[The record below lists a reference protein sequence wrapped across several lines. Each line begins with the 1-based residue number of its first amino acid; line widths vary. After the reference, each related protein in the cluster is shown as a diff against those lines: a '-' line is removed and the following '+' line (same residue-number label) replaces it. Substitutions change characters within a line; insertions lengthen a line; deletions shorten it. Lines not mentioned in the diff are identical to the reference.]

1 MEKEWLDND
10 SMYPKMKCMDDC
22 VSISIAYYRT
32 HRSLTMRST
41 IWIHIKEEYI
51 MKYLIIPSYGKNL
64 VWLDSWILLECSFEA
79 GKNLEFFLVFGMIGS
94 KYPSSKP
101 VVKQVLLFCECC
113 WNRLFS
119 SKQERYY
126 TVPSR
131 RIKKHVSST
140 IPFETKK
147 NVSSTV
153 HSKETQ
159 S

>member
-94 KYPSSKP
+94 KYPFSKP
-101 VVKQVLLFCECC
+101 VVKRVFCSVNAAGTDYSPANKNDTILCLLEG
-113 WNRLFS
+113 
-119 SKQERYY
+119 
-126 TVPSR
+126 SR
-131 RIKKHVSST
+131 
-140 IPFETKK
+140 
-147 NVSSTV
+147 NM
-153 HSKETQ
+153 
-159 S
+159 